1 MVNRYTAVLNCVS
14 LVCLLVLPVLTPAQN
29 TEKKSQ
35 AKASVKETSNANE
48 TDSLEKQRRSFA
60 ISLVTSL
67 ADEARNSHDHALR
80 PNVLSRAADILWD
93 ADNDTAR
100 VLFRRAWEAAE
111 VGDAESLSRKTQ
123 DDVPPMVTALR
134 RISRHDLRTAVLHLA
149 ARRDRTLAEE
159 FLKKLLEEK
168 RRESDDSGNDGPQV
182 TNDSWSISEA
192 ASRRLQLARN
202 LLEDGKV
209 ELALELAAPVL
220 DKVNVNSIG
229 FLTSLRLKK
238 PDAADQRFAFLL
250 ARAEFDSSSDANT
263 VSGLSSYL
271 FTPGLYVTF
280 FPDGNARWTQPA
292 QPTAAPN
299 VSVALRNKF
308 FQTAGS
314 ILLRP
319 LPPPDQDFTSSG
331 RIGKYMVV
339 KRLLPLFDQY
349 APDAAL
355 ALRSQLTTVAGEG
368 SIQVTG
374 HNNNPLLNQ
383 GLQPEETTGNA
394 SEKMQER
401 LDHAKTSQERDS
413 IYAEAAV
420 ALASQGE
427 ARSQD
432 VADRIDNSDLRA
444 RVRRYV
450 DFELVRF
457 AIRKKEVADVERL
470 AKIGQFNH
478 TERVWAYMQAARM
491 LANSQRS
498 RSLELLQ
505 VAADEARRIDADD
518 PDRARS
524 LIGVAAQ
531 LISAD
536 RVRAWEL
543 MSEAV
548 KAANSTEKFTGENLP
563 FQIPLMTRGGL
574 KMITI
579 GGEDFGLSGMLRSLA
594 KDDLYRS
601 IDLAKSFKNELPRA
615 TAILA
620 IAGAVL
626 EKQGIHSTTK

>member
-1 MVNRYTAVLNCVS
+1 MVKRYSAVLNCLS
-14 LVCLLVLPVLTPAQN
+14 LVCLLVLPVLTPAQT

-35 AKASVKETSNANE
+35 AKASVKEISNANE

-67 ADEARNSHDHALR
+67 ADEARTSHDPALR
-80 PNVLSRAADILWD
+80 PKVLSRAADILWD

-100 VLFRRAWEAAE
+100 LLFRRAWEAAE
-111 VGDAESLSRKTQ
+111 VGDAESLALKTQ
-123 DDVPPMVTALR
+123 DDAPPMVTALR
-134 RISRHDLRTAVLHLA
+134 RISRYDLRSSVLYLV
-149 ARRDRTLAEE
+149 ARRDRTLADE
-159 FLKKLLEEK
+159 FLKKLVEEK
-168 RRESDDSGNDGPQV
+168 RSESDDSRNDPGPQNR
-182 TNDSWSISEA
+182 NDSWEISES
-192 ASRRLQLARN
+192 ASRRFQLAAQ

-209 ELALELAAPVL
+209 ELALELVAPFL
-220 DKVNVNSIG
+220 DKVNVNSVG
-229 FLTSLRLKK
+229 FLSSLRLKK
-238 PDAADQRFAFLL
+238 QDAADQRFAFLL

-263 VSGLSSYL
+263 ASVLSSYV

-280 FPDGNARWTQPA
+280 SPDGNARWIQPT
-292 QPTAAPN
+292 QPTAAVN

-308 FQTAGS
+308 FQAAAS
-314 ILLRP
+314 ILMRP

-331 RIGKYMVV
+331 RTGKYMVI

-349 APDAAL
+349 APDTAL
-355 ALRSQLTTVAGEG
+355 GLRTQLTTLAGEG
-368 SIQVTG
+368 SINVTG

-383 GLQPEETTGNA
+383 GLQPEETTANA

-401 LDHAKTSQERDS
+401 LDYAKSSQERDS

-420 ALASQGE
+420 AMASQGE

-457 AIRKKEVADVERL
+457 AIRKKEVAAVERL
-470 AKIGQFNH
+470 ANSGQFNH
-478 TERVWAYMQAARM
+478 TERAWAYTEAARM
-491 LANSQRS
+491 LTNSQRS
-498 RSLELLQ
+498 RSLEFLQ
-505 VAADEARRIDADD
+505 MAADEARRIDRED

-524 LIGVAAQ
+524 LIGVATQ

-543 MSEAV
+543 MSEVV
-548 KAANSTEKFTGENLP
+548 KAANSTEKFTGENVQ
-563 FQIPLMTRGGL
+563 FRVPLMTKDGL
-574 KMITI
+574 KLISI
-579 GGEDFGLSGMLRSLA
+579 GGEDFGLSGIIRSLA

-620 IAGAVL
+620 IASAVL
-626 EKQGIHSTTK
+626 EK